1 MDGRG
6 VGMTTHHARL
16 KSNEIKLD
24 VDNNLSIHLRLGRK
38 KNKARMVIKPSQ
50 PFVLLKKLTIKQVP

>member
-6 VGMTTHHARL
+6 IGMTTHHARL

-38 KNKARMVIKPSQ
+38 K
-50 PFVLLKKLTIKQVP
+50 